1 MLRQLRLTAERTV
14 TRAGNIQVLT
24 AKPRLENA
32 PRPARI
38 FFRRGFAPVSA
49 VAIYP
54 AFNDEP
60 VTWPW

>member
-1 MLRQLRLTAERTV
+1 VADAAIGSRYGRGKTGRPAAFASMD
-14 TRAGNIQVLT
+14 
-24 AKPRLENA
+24 A

-38 FFRRGFAPVSA
+38 FFHRGFAPVSA